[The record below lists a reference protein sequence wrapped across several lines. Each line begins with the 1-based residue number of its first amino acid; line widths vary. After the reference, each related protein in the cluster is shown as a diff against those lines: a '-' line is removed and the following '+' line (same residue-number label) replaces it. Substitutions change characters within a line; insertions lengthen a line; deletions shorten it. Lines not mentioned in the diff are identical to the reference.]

1 MNQKTLKRRF
11 RMLTNFLAFNLLFF
25 ALYVNFV
32 SKDEPEVMVYA
43 KEMKDSL
50 TKTAAVR
57 Y

>member
-11 RMLTNFLAFNLLFF
+11 RMLSNFLAFNLLFF

-32 SKDEPEVMVYA
+32 SKDEPEVMLYA